1 MKIFPN
7 KPPRKFPVGQAGEI
21 TLSDCGKIRL
31 EPDELVTFTLPGGAE
46 YDLARKD
53 WGYYATPSL
62 NGRLEQFGLRGVLIK
77 NRGSGRFFVLLV
89 ERGKEA
95 LFETYCRKENL
106 AVVAW
111 LDSSAALQELE
122 KKLES

>member
-1 MKIFPN
+1 MKFFPKN
-7 KPPRKFPVGQAGEI
+7 PPRKFPVGQAGEI
-21 TLSDCGKIRL
+21 TLSDCGEIRL

-46 YDLARKD
+46 YDLARKN

>member
-1 MKIFPN
+1 MKFFPQE
-7 KPPRKFPVGQAGEI
+7 PPRKFPVGQSGEI

-31 EPDELVTFTLPGGAE
+31 EANELVTFTLPGGAE

-53 WGYYATPSL
+53 WGFYATPSL

-77 NRGSGRFFVLLV
+77 NRGSGRYFVLLV
-89 ERGKEA
+89 ERGKEP

-111 LDSSAALQELE
+111 LDSTAALQELE
-122 KKLES
+122 KKLG